1 VHTWAKRMEITRK
14 EILTRGAK
22 AAAGT
27 ALARPLSML
36 AATAPIE
43 KLIGI
48 QIGAISFVDE
58 AERLEAG
65 YKPL

>member
-1 VHTWAKRMEITRK
+1 MHTWAKRMEITRK

-43 KLIGI
+43 KLI